1 MPSSIPLFTLKR
13 IRIIGRS
20 MEPALHEGD
29 WILFLY
35 RSQGL
40 SSDALTRAIG
50 KIVLVRRTAA
60 PDLLTAKRLVK
71 KLDTGWWVEG
81 DKQDQSTDSRHYLTI
96 SESEIVGRY
105 LLRYRRARAHQ

>member
-1 MPSSIPLFTLKR
+1 
-13 IRIIGRS
+13 

-29 WILFLY
+29 WTLFHY
-35 RSQGL
+35 RSRGFEPSTL
-40 SSDALTRAIG
+40 SRSLG

-81 DKQDQSTDSRHYLTI
+81 DNQAQSTDSRNYLTI

-105 LLRYRRARAHQ
+105 LLRYRRARAHKQGVN